1 MRFSACC
8 FLIAAMFTLLS
19 GCDSKTSDSSNSSAA
34 DPAAASSN
42 DQPSNDKASSGGEV
56 KAGTQAGND
65 PAVESGTVKLEIRGS
80 DPPVTIEIA
89 DVQTGTTLE
98 QVMRSVTQIPISIRG
113 SGVTA
118 VVDAIGERASSGG
131 EGWVFRVDGVHANQ
145 GVGSTVLTPPTTITW
160 IYGDA
165 GDLIGQ

>member
-8 FLIAAMFTLLS
+8 FLLAAMFTLLS
-19 GCDSKTSDSSNSSAA
+19 GCDSKTSDSSNSIPA

-42 DQPSNDKASSGGEV
+42 DEPSNDKASSGEV

-118 VVDAIGERASSGG
+118 FVDAIGERASSGG

>member
-1 MRFSACC
+1 MKSRAC
-8 FLIAAMFTLLS
+8 FLMAALILMV
-19 GCDSKTSDSSNSSAA
+19 GCDSGASSTGTSAPAAA
-34 DPAAASSN
+34 DPLTAAQAGS
-42 DQPSNDKASSGGEV
+42 
-56 KAGTQAGND
+56 GTQAGND
-65 PAVESGTVKLEIRGS
+65 PAAESGTVTLEIQRS
-80 DPPVTIEIA
+80 DSAKTIEIE

-118 VVDAIGERASSGG
+118 FVDGIGEQTSSGN

-160 IYGDA
+160 VYGDA